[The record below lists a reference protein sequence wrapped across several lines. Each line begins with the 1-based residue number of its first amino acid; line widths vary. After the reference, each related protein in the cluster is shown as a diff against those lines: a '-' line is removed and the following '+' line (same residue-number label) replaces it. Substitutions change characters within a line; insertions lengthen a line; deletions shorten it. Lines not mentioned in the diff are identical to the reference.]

1 MNKTSNSLSEEGEV
15 IPLSESTQVLMGR
28 KVLQIKQRDLYQSK
42 LITLKYEEV
51 EDLYRIL
58 KGVFS
63 E

>member
-1 MNKTSNSLSEEGEV
+1 MSKTSNSLSEEGEV

-58 KGVFS
+58 KGVLS